1 MPDAPILVW
10 ILLGAGGFI
19 AGSLGGLL
27 GIGGGIVLIP
37 LLRFGLG
44 LSPAMAAGTSIMAIF
59 FTTLGGSYRHIKQG
73 HLQIRSV
80 IPVIAA
86 GIFSTVIFSYAFS
99 WLALRGNLLDAGM
112 GLVFLLI
119 AGRMLW
125 EGVHPP
131 RNGKPDSSGSRTVP
145 GSISQKGAIGLA
157 GGALPGLLG
166 IGTGGILVPAFVFWL
181 RTPVRVAVAASLTC
195 FCCNACVSATFKAA
209 QGYINWTIAPPLAAG
224 TFFGAMFG
232 AILNRRFSPHRI
244 KLLFGLLFTIV
255 ALKLILF

>member
-99 WLALRGNLLDAGM
+99 WLALRGNLLDAE
-112 GLVFLLI
+112 I
-119 AGRMLW
+119 GRASCR
-125 EGVHPP
+125 E
-131 RNGKPDSSGSRTVP
+131 
-145 GSISQKGAIGLA
+145 
-157 GGALPGLLG
+157 
-166 IGTGGILVPAFVFWL
+166 
-181 RTPVRVAVAASLTC
+181 RV
-195 FCCNACVSATFKAA
+195 
-209 QGYINWTIAPPLAAG
+209 
-224 TFFGAMFG
+224 
-232 AILNRRFSPHRI
+232 
-244 KLLFGLLFTIV
+244 
-255 ALKLILF
+255 